1 MTVLKRFHYL
11 LIFTFICCFRLQA
24 FETVYTY
31 QDSLTIVS
39 LLAESENLS
48 TEENKV
54 LFFAEYFKGL
64 PYKGSTLE
72 KKGKEALIIN
82 LREMDCTTFVET
94 VFALTLASKTEQK
107 SFQDFVSALCK
118 IRYRNGILDGYP
130 SRLHYTSEWIE
141 DNIEKNILKDVTSK
155 ISDDVLSLSI
165 NFMSSH
171 PDSYHQLKNNP
182 RNLKSI
188 QKTEAY
194 LTGKR
199 VFYIPKEK
207 IGTIDNITEIKSGN
221 IVVFTTDIK
230 GLDVSHMGFV
240 IRSNGRLHLLH
251 ASSLHKKIVVDPL
264 PLKEY
269 VLNGKRITGVRILSI
284 L

>member
-1 MTVLKRFHYL
+1 MKFPRRLYYL
-11 LIFTFICCFRLQA
+11 FIITFISFPLQA
-24 FETVYTY
+24 FEASYTY
-31 QDSLTIVS
+31 EDSLTVVS
-39 LLAESENLS
+39 LLAESEKLS

-64 PYKGSTLE
+64 PYKGGTLE
-72 KKGKEALIIN
+72 KKEKETLIIN

-107 SFQDFVSALCK
+107 GFQDFVSALCK

-141 DNIEKNILKDVTSK
+141 DNMKKNILEDVTSK
-155 ISDDVLSLSI
+155 ISNDVLSLSV

-182 RNLKSI
+182 KNLNSI
-188 QKTEAY
+188 KKTEAY

-207 IGTIDNITEIKSGN
+207 IETIDNIPEIKSGD
-221 IVVFTTDIK
+221 IVVFTTNIK

-240 IRSNGRLHLLH
+240 VRSDGRLYLLH

-264 PLKEY
+264 LLKEY